1 MLIHILCNFTKEKA
15 NNFREIKYVRILGLN
30 KKGRDYLNTIKKEIN
45 IPIIS
50 KITRE
55 KDEMLEFEIETTK
68 IYDIIN
74 NSNLVKKEFERIYY
88 KNEEINEKN

>member
-1 MLIHILCNFTKEKA
+1 MLIHILCNFTKEK
-15 NNFREIKYVRILGLN
+15 REKFNDIKYIRILGLN
-30 KKGRDYLNTIKKEIN
+30 KNGRDYLNTIKKETN

-68 IYDIIN
+68 IYDIIHN
-74 NSNLVKKEFERIYY
+74 ENLVKREFERIIY
-88 KNEEINEKN
+88 KGEE